1 MKELQTNA
9 TRDMETEIVEAISM
23 FQPRPTIAIIGHES
37 PDGDCVG
44 ACAAMELYIRNLI
57 EMSAPE
63 VKDVAIIDVLINPV
77 YRNVEK
83 TLPGVCGRTHQHNG
97 NYDIAIALDVNA
109 GRMGEK
115 GNKAFENAKIKLM
128 IDHHATNSG
137 AGADKYWIRPGFSSC
152 CELLYWLIAKNTQI
166 DFPSICARELYVGIL
181 TDTGSFRFDSVTP
194 DTFAAAGNLIACG
207 IDFPEINRQLFS
219 EKEYTSM
226 KMTAYAVL
234 NSELK
239 ANKKVIVSVI
249 SYETLQN
256 FGATLDDIGRVPNE
270 LLSCEDA
277 IVSITF
283 TEYAPGEYTGSFRSK
298 SKDVAVSACA
308 IALGG
313 GGHRAA
319 AGCKFTTNDI
329 EEVVKMSIAIL
340 SQMTK

>member
-44 ACAAMELYIRNLI
+44 ACAAMEIYVQNLK
-57 EMSAPE
+57 EHFFPE
-63 VKDVAIIDVLINPV
+63 PEFVIDVIIESI
-77 YRNVEK
+77 YKNVENV
-83 TLPGVCGRTHQHNG
+83 LPKVCERTPQHNDD
-97 NYDIAIALDVNA
+97 YDIAIALDVNK

-115 GNKAFENAKIKLM
+115 GNKAFENAKMRLM
-128 IDHHATNSG
+128 IDHHATNDG
-137 AGADKYWIRPGFSSC
+137 EGADKYWIRPGFSSC
-152 CELLYWLIAKNTQI
+152 CELLYWLIAKDTQL
-166 DFPSICARELYVGIL
+166 DFPSICAKELYVGFL
-181 TDTGSFRFDSVTP
+181 TDTGGFRFDSTTP
-194 DTFAAAGNLIACG
+194 DTLIAASKLIACG
-207 IDFPEINRQLFS
+207 IDFPEINRKLFS
-219 EKEYTSM
+219 EKEYIAMKVTSQ
-226 KMTAYAVL
+226 AVL
-234 NSELK
+234 NAELRE
-239 ANKKVIVSVI
+239 NKIIVSVI
-249 SYETLQN
+249 THEELQKL
-256 FGATLDDIGRVPNE
+256 GANANHTGRVPNE

-277 IVSITF
+277 IVSIAF

-298 SKDVAVSACA
+298 SKDVDVSACA

-340 SQMTK
+340 SQK